1 WQASGIVMKYRVTSG
16 WVTVTGPPFSMSDW
30 KVGNIEPL
38 LPITFPKRTDKYGLP
53 VSFAAQAVT
62 FSATRLEWPKP
73 LVGLAALSVEM
84 LTNVSTPL
92 AMAARSTFRVPSTL
106 VFQASLG
113 YFSSTGR
120 CLSAAA

>member
-1 WQASGIVMKYRVTSG
+1 MKYRVTSG

-38 LPITFPKRTDKYGLP
+38 LPITFPKRTDKYGLT
-53 VSFAAQAVT
+53 VSIAAQPVT
-62 FSATRLEWPKP
+62 FSATRLEWPQAH
-73 LVGLAALSVEM
+73 VGLSALSVEM
-84 LTNVSTPL
+84 LTNDSTPL
-92 AMAARSTFRVPSTL
+92 VMAARTTFRVHSTL
-106 VFQASLG
+106 VCQASVG